1 MHFNNF
7 LLFFKFIIKKK
18 IKKIL
23 HFFLLSKKY
32 NTYIENF
39 FLFNKKKFFIYDKII
54 NMHFSFLR
62 NFLDNKKKYL
72 KFFYFKYFFQ
82 YMYFYKKF
90 NKRFNRRFKK
100 FFNRFKNLKQEEYFI
115 KTLKKQ
121 FLSIFT
127 YGIYRKLKKKNLFSF
142 LMRYKNGNKNLFL
155 RTFYKLNSFLYK
167 FKLKKKKK
175 KLKKKNYRILKKL
188 KTFYYI
194 PNTKKTRKQVFS
206 RFKKSVIYK
215 YKKKKK
221 KK

>member
-1 MHFNNF
+1 MRF
-7 LLFFKFIIKKK
+7 
-18 IKKIL
+18 
-23 HFFLLSKKY
+23 
-32 NTYIENF
+32 
-39 FLFNKKKFFIYDKII
+39 FFIR
-54 NMHFSFLR
+54 SFLY
-62 NFLDNKKKYL
+62 NKKKYI
-72 KFFYFKYFFQ
+72 KFLNFKYFFQ

-100 FFNRFKNLKQEEYFI
+100 FFNRFNNLKQEEYFI

-127 YGIYRKLKKKNLFSF
+127 YGIYKKLKKKNLFSF
-142 LMRYKNGNKNLFL
+142 LTKYKYGNKKLFL

-175 KLKKKNYRILKKL
+175 LKKRNYRILKKL

-194 PNTKKTRKQVFS
+194 PNAKKTRKQVFS

-215 YKKKKK
+215 FKKKKIK
-221 KK
+221 K